1 MKKLEL
7 LLNAGKITIL
17 IIVFLFL
24 IGNVKPY
31 YEAKDAHLYEIVAVN
46 LSNGIYS
53 DTNNLLQE
61 TKRSEFV
68 GSNWIQTN
76 QGDTAIPISGA
87 GLAVIGTFFYVLGGH
102 VGLLLL
108 SPIFAILL
116 LIFTER
122 IATNL
127 FGKYVGLLALLFLA
141 TSNLLYRNSILLQTE
156 AVFSVFFILG
166 TFFLIKSLKTKKN
179 YQFFLASLFFM
190 FTAFIRTN
198 GIIFFPIEIG
208 VLIGYFAISNYPRI
222 RISKSTLKTAVLI
235 LIPLIIFAGFYLAH
249 NAYFYGDPFTN
260 YLSQLE
266 SNTSY
271 ETDVKSLVKFETQDF
286 ENAREYSK
294 YFLPYQFPAVFNRT
308 SENLENTLAE
318 EWLGTLAL
326 LILSTILFVSLWK
339 RKRRTELIVFAV
351 LIAGNLWFFS
361 SITTELRASVGV
373 AARYMLPG
381 FTLTSII
388 FGYLIIEFFRLN
400 PQKNLIRKI
409 LKISGIIVL
418 IGFFSVAF
426 YFWPT
431 MDGILNTGIDIAN
444 IEKFASRYPLDLEGL
459 ENNDVG
465 LAANTDRIRE
475 YGVIPFILYPPN
487 VISSDSVILLK
498 KILQDGYDVYVLKEP
513 TTKYEKDSLRF
524 LINEHGFMIKDHS
537 KSFCKIVID
546 EEGKFQKTDNI
557 CLEN

>member
-76 QGDTAIPISGA
+76 QGDTAIPMSGG

-381 FTLTSII
+381 FILTSII

-400 PQKNLIRKI
+400 PQKNLIRKT

-431 MDGILNTGIDIAN
+431 MDGILNTGIDIGN

-498 KILQDGYDVYVLKEP
+498 KILQDGYNVYVLKEP
-513 TTKYEKDSLRF
+513 TAKYEKDSLRF
-524 LINEHGFMIKDHS
+524 LTNEHGFIIKDHS
-537 KSFCKIVID
+537 KSFCKILI
-546 EEGKFQKTDNI
+546 EEGKFQKSDDV
-557 CLEN
+557 CLKN